1 MTLMSYNN
9 VNNVNNVNN
18 IDINNI
24 INDIQY
30 FSIQNINK
38 IKTIDTIIDTTTNET
53 NNETINNIDK
63 KSNIF
68 INRNIDKLINDF
80 KYLKLNKLY
89 NNYNNFTLKNN
100 RPTFYICQNY
110 ECRAAGILFYKI
122 VKNIPYFLLINEYE
136 KWGDIG
142 GKTDLCDNNI
152 LDTACRETTEETNA
166 VFGNNLRRVHDID
179 TYNECYEYAY
189 WRTKN
194 LVKTNLTHK
203 IYIPSSKYLI
213 YCVKLDPSL
222 CPYAKEF
229 DVKELQNDNVRYF
242 EWVSCNKFKK
252 LIYNQKT
259 NFRINKK
266 IILNFL
272 HTYMT

>member
-1 MTLMSYNN
+1 MYINCILIIFTYNMTVMS
-9 VNNVNNVNN
+9 
-18 IDINNI
+18 
-24 INDIQY
+24 
-30 FSIQNINK
+30 SC
-38 IKTIDTIIDTTTNET
+38 
-53 NNETINNIDK
+53 
-63 KSNIF
+63 
-68 INRNIDKLINDF
+68 NIDKLTSNF
-80 KYLKLNKLY
+80 KYLNINNNNNIKINNNINFSPFTSPKLKFNK
-89 NNYNNFTLKNN
+89 TIKNN
-100 RPTFYICQNY
+100 RPTFFICQHY
-110 ECRAAGILFYKI
+110 ECRASGILFYKI
-122 VKNIPYFLLINEYE
+122 VKDIPYFLLVNEYN

-142 GKTDLCDNNI
+142 GKTDIDDRNI
-152 LDTACRETTEETNA
+152 LDTACREVTEETNA

-189 WRTKN
+189 WRTKD
-194 LVKTNLTHK
+194 LVKTNLTHQ

-266 IILNFL
+266 IILNYL